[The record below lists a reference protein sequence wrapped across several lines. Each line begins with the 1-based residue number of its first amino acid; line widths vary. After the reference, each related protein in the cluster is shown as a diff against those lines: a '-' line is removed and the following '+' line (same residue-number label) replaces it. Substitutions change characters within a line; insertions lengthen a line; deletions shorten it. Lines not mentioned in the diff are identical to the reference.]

1 MRIYDKSMS
10 RHDLCIFL
18 LVRLSYF
25 YATSK
30 KAIFSAPISTKTD
43 KKQRDFI
50 SKWMHINSISLPYYE
65 LEQFFK
71 AICAALSLSV
81 F

>member
-1 MRIYDKSMS
+1 MELLIGSERKRALRVLMKSTRKHIHFDRSMRIYDKSMS

-50 SKWMHINSISLPYYE
+50 SK
-65 LEQFFK
+65 
-71 AICAALSLSV
+71 
-81 F
+81 